1 MTEPVVTK
9 EGQEVLDKILNLRPP
24 IVREE
29 RKAKYLRVLSL
40 IMTEQGVKEAG
51 RELVIKALKLVES
64 KDMDPLFHTW
74 EEPEKL
80 KEFSER
86 YRDIEAYYAGP
97 CKVKRWEHPSISK
110 LAKRPEEMKVI
121 AFCASPRNGGNTDVL
136 VDEALRG
143 ATDAGAQGEK
153 FMLQKLNIKHCISC
167 RKCLDPAYE
176 RICAIK
182 DDVSEIIF
190 PKVIDSDAIIIGFP
204 IYIGKECAR
213 LSMFMERWGAFGE
226 FLREKMILKPG
237 RRAMVIGTWAYPFVD
252 TYDHVIA
259 EIAMKLYVSGVETAE
274 AISACGFGGMLHGL
288 DDKKRGLILRF
299 PKELEKAYQ
308 AGKSLVTGE
317 S

>member
-9 EGQEVLDKILNLRPP
+9 EGQEVLDRFLNIRPP
-24 IVREE
+24 IIREE
-29 RKAKYLRVLSL
+29 QKAKYLRILSL
-40 IMTEQGVKEAG
+40 LMTEQGAKEAG
-51 RELVIKALKLVES
+51 RDLVSEAIKTVES
-64 KDMDPLFHTW
+64 KALLLIFHSW

-80 KEFSER
+80 KKFSER

-97 CKVKRWEHPSISK
+97 CEVKRWEHPSISK
-110 LAKRPEEMKVI
+110 PAKRPEEMKVI
-121 AFCASPRNGGNTDVL
+121 AFCASPRKGGNTDAL
-136 VDEALRG
+136 IDEALRG
-143 ATDAGAQGEK
+143 VRDAGAQGEK
-153 FMLQKLNIKHCISC
+153 FMLQKMNIKTCISC

-190 PKVIDSDAIIIGFP
+190 PKLIDSDAIIIGFP
-204 IYIGKECAR
+204 IYIGRECAR
-213 LSMFMERWGAFGE
+213 LTMLLERWGALGE

-237 RRAMVIGTWAYPFVD
+237 RRAMVIGTWGYPYVD
-252 TYDHVIA
+252 TYDHVTA
-259 EIAMKLYVSGVETAE
+259 EIIMRLHVSGVETVE
-274 AISACGFGGMLHGL
+274 AISACGFVGMLRGL
-288 DDKKRGLILRF
+288 DDKRRGLILRF

>member
-1 MTEPVVTK
+1 MTEPVVSK
-9 EGQEVLDKILNLRPP
+9 EGQEILDKLLNIRPP

-29 RKAKYLRVLSL
+29 RKAKYLRILSL
-40 IMTEQGVKEAG
+40 LMTEQGVKEAG
-51 RELVIKALKLVES
+51 KDLVTEAIKTVEPKALY
-64 KDMDPLFHTW
+64 PIFHRW
-74 EEPEKL
+74 EEPEKVR
-80 KEFSER
+80 EFQER
-86 YRDIEAYYAGP
+86 YRDIKAYYAGP
-97 CKVKRWEHPSISK
+97 CEVKRWEYSPISK
-110 LAKRPEEMKVI
+110 PAKRPEEMKVI
-121 AFCASPRNGGNTDVL
+121 AFCASPRKGGNTDVL

-167 RKCLDPAYE
+167 RKCLDPAFE

-190 PKVIDSDAIIIGFP
+190 PKVINSDAIIIGFP

-213 LSMFMERWGAFGE
+213 LSMLMERWGALGE
-226 FLREKMILKPG
+226 FLRGKEVILKPG

-259 EIAMKLYVSGVETAE
+259 EITMKLYVSGVETVE
-274 AISACGFGGMLHGL
+274 AISACGFGGMLRGL
-288 DDKKRGLILRF
+288 DDKGKGLILRF

-308 AGKSLVTGE
+308 AGKSLVTG
-317 S
+317 